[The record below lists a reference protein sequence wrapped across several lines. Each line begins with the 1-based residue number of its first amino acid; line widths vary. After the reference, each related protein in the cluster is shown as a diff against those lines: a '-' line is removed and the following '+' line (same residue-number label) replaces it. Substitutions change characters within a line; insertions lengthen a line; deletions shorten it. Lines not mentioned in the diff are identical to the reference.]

1 MSIPLIGHDR
11 QIQYINKSSKADRLP
26 HAYLFHGPSH
36 IGKLT
41 VALTLAQSFF
51 CESAK
56 KLDIRSICHEC
67 SSCRAIAE
75 YRHPAVAMLDT
86 AHTLVSKKETRKE
99 IPIEDI
105 RELKR
110 MFSFASQ
117 GTAMRL
123 AIINEVEK
131 MSEEASNA
139 FLKLLE
145 EPGANTL
152 LILITTNRDL
162 LLPTIISRT
171 QAIGFSCVGDTAL
184 KMILKEY
191 AVASDEE
198 EELLML
204 AAGRPGVLVE
214 LCRDPAYAKEER
226 ALLRDIR
233 TAVRDRDMVSAFR
246 ISEKVSQDP
255 ELREK
260 TISYIFIELRNALIR
275 ASGDPAP
282 IAGAIK
288 RVSRIAQ
295 ALDSTNVNPRLGMDV
310 MFLECIK
317 APLYV
322 S

>member
-1 MSIPLIGHDR
+1 MSISLIGHER
-11 QIQYINKSSKADRLP
+11 QIEYINKSRKADHLP

-51 CESAK
+51 CETAK
-56 KLDIRSICHEC
+56 QTDIRSVCHEC

-75 YRHPAVAMLDT
+75 YRYPAVVMLDT
-86 AHTLVSKKETRKE
+86 THTLTSKKEIRKE
-99 IPIEDI
+99 IPIGDI

-123 AIINEVEK
+123 AIINEAEK

-152 LILITTNRDL
+152 LILITPNRDL

-171 QAIGFSCVGDTAL
+171 QAIRFSCVGDMSL
-184 KMILKEY
+184 KTILKEHG
-191 AVASDEE
+191 ATSDEE

-204 AAGRPGVLVE
+204 AAGCPGVLVE
-214 LCRDPAYAKEER
+214 LCRDGAYAKEER

-233 TAVRDRDMVSAFR
+233 SALRDRDMVSAFR

-255 ELREK
+255 ALREK
-260 TISYIFIELRNALIR
+260 TISYIFIELRNALIQ
-275 ASGDPAP
+275 AKDVTP
-282 IAGAIK
+282 IAGSIK

-295 ALDSTNVNPRLGMDV
+295 TIASTNVNPRLGMDV
-310 MFLECIK
+310 MFLECMK
-317 APLYV
+317 C
-322 S
+322 SW